1 VGPYWPSAHGADVF
15 DSSGCFRWRLGESD
29 EATTRKAPAI
39 PRVSEG
45 SGHGDGDEAFAG
57 APKMREEQPPKSRD
71 ISRAV
76 HLAHAR
82 DELAKVVRKLQRAG
96 ITDKEIEIAFDVAM
110 LKEQK

>member
-1 VGPYWPSAHGADVF
+1 MTADTPSP
-15 DSSGCFRWRLGESD
+15 S
-29 EATTRKAPAI
+29 
-39 PRVSEG
+39 
-45 SGHGDGDEAFAG
+45 
-57 APKMREEQPPKSRD
+57 D

-96 ITDKEIEIAFDVAM
+96 ITDKEIEIACDVAM